1 LFFYYRLIHRL
12 ELSVAVF
19 SLRSI
24 TTPEWLTHYSKCTA
38 RSDIQAGI
46 TGAIITLPQVIA
58 YALIAGMP
66 AEFGLY
72 TAMVATVIAA
82 FVGSSYHLVTGPAAA
97 ISIVV
102 MSIASEYASIGSQDY
117 INTVFTL
124 TLLTGIIQLGL
135 GLLRL
140 GALVNFIS
148 HTVIVGFT
156 SGAALLIAASQIP
169 SVMGVAKQV
178 LETNSTAT
186 QGGAST
192 TEPFYHYLWSLLQHP
207 EHINLKSVSI
217 TLVTIA
223 IAFLVKWFM
232 PRIPYL
238 IIALIGG
245 SLSAYIID
253 SQQEL
258 SYIGDLPASLPS
270 VSFSLID
277 TSKVS
282 DLFSGA
288 FALAMLG
295 LIEAVTIARALARK
309 SHQHLSGNREFVGQ
323 GVANIGTSLLSGF
336 ASSGSFTRSAA
347 NYDAGAKTP
356 VASLVMALSLALIV
370 MFLPYLTRYLPAAAV
385 AGCIILIAYNL
396 FKFNEIYD
404 IVKASKHDSWVLGLT
419 FFAALL
425 LELQFAIYVG
435 VIFSLV
441 FYLQRTSKPTIIDVA
456 PIPDRPKRPIRNVK
470 RFTAQECP
478 QIKIIRIDGSLFF
491 GAVDHIQQHL
501 RKLASSLP
509 SPPKIIIVG
518 KGINFIDI
526 AAIEML
532 EQEVH
537 RIEIRG
543 GHLLFCSLKGTVLDE
558 MERNGGLRKLGHARF
573 CETPE
578 QAIEIL
584 MHEADTSVC
593 LHCTQRI
600 FNECETKPGPSELIV
615 TAV

>member
-1 LFFYYRLIHRL
+1 M
-12 ELSVAVF
+12 SGF
-19 SLRSI
+19 SLRLI
-24 TTPEWLTHYSKCTA
+24 KAPEWLAQYSKSTA
-38 RSDIQAGI
+38 QSDIQAGI

-66 AEFGLY
+66 AEYGLY

-82 FVGSSYHLVTGPAAA
+82 FMGSSYHLVTGPAAA

-102 MSIASEYASIGSQDY
+102 MSIASEYATIGSQGY
-117 INTVFTL
+117 ISTVLTL
-124 TLLTGIIQLGL
+124 TLLTGSIQLGL

-156 SGAALLIAASQIP
+156 SGAALLIAASQLP
-169 SVMGVAKQV
+169 AVMGVAKKTS
-178 LETNSTAT
+178 E
-186 QGGAST
+186 T
-192 TEPFYHYLWSLLQHP
+192 TEPFYHYVWSLVLHP
-207 EHINLKSVSI
+207 EHIHLASVTVALI
-217 TLVTIA
+217 TI
-223 IAFLVKWFM
+223 
-232 PRIPYL
+232 
-238 IIALIGG
+238 IIALVIKQWIPRLPYLVIALVAG
-245 SLSAYIID
+245 SLSAFIID
-253 SQQEL
+253 TQHTMD
-258 SYIGDLPASLPS
+258 YIGAIPASLPTVS
-270 VSFSLID
+270 VALID

-295 LIEAVTIARALARK
+295 LIEAVTIARSLARK
-309 SHQHLSGNREFVGQ
+309 SHQHLSGNREFIGQ
-323 GVANIGTSLLSGF
+323 GAANIGTSLLSGF

-356 VASLVMALSLALIV
+356 VASLVMALGLALIV
-370 MFLPYLTRYLPAAAV
+370 FFLPHLTRYLPAAAV
-385 AGCIILIAYNL
+385 AGCIIVIAYNL
-396 FKFNEIYD
+396 FKINEIIS
-404 IVKASKHDSWVLGLT
+404 IVKASRHDAWVLSLT

-456 PIPDRPKRPIRNVK
+456 PIIDRPKRPIRNVK
-470 RFTAQECP
+470 RFTADECP

-509 SPPKIIIVG
+509 SPPKIIVVG

-532 EQEVH
+532 EQEIH
-537 RIEIRG
+537 RIEVRG
-543 GHLLFCSLKGTVLDE
+543 GHLLVCSLKGTVLDE
-558 MERNGGLRKLGHARF
+558 MEKNGGLRKLGKARF

-578 QAIEIL
+578 EAIEIM
-584 MHEADTSVC
+584 MHEADSSIC
-593 LHCTQRI
+593 QHCTKRI
-600 FNECETKPGPSELIV
+600 FKECASKPTPIEPVV
-615 TAV
+615 THIS